1 MSHEFEINSIK
12 IYSNLH
18 YRYFQVNLQYSRE
31 TQNTF
36 KQRISQHLDDIYNFI
51 PFRRKFDK
59 EVAVHFN
66 LKGHNYLNDFKCAIY
81 KDKLNDSLK
90 RKSVEMDLINFLNKF
105 HSTCINIKTEKN
117 IFNTLCFI

>member
-1 MSHEFEINSIK
+1 MG
-12 IYSNLH
+12 
-18 YRYFQVNLQYSRE
+18 E

-66 LKGHNYLNDFKCAIY
+66 LKSHNYLNDFKCAIY
-81 KDKLNDSLK
+81 NDKLNDSLK
-90 RKSVEMDLINFLNKF
+90 SINEFLILAECFFLSFFGFIDYLLKIIFNKNKKIVDKLINIRAIIQYF
-105 HSTCINIKTEKN
+105 
-117 IFNTLCFI
+117 

>member
-1 MSHEFEINSIK
+1 MKCK
-12 IYSNLH
+12 IFY
-18 YRYFQVNLQYSRE
+18 VGE
-31 TQNTF
+31 TQNTL
-36 KQRISQHLDDIYNFI
+36 KQRISQHLEDIYNFI

-90 RKSVEMDLINFLNKF
+90 RKSVEMDLINFLKKF

-117 IFNTLCFI
+117 IFNTLCFT

>member
-1 MSHEFEINSIK
+1 
-12 IYSNLH
+12 
-18 YRYFQVNLQYSRE
+18 VGE

-66 LKGHNYLNDFKCAIY
+66 LKSHNYLNDFKCAIY
-81 KDKLNDSLK
+81 NDKLKSINELSLK
-90 RKSVEMDLINFLNKF
+90 SINEFLILAECFF
-105 HSTCINIKTEKN
+105 FI
-117 IFNTLCFI
+117 IFWIY

>member
-1 MSHEFEINSIK
+1 MG
-12 IYSNLH
+12 
-18 YRYFQVNLQYSRE
+18 E

-66 LKGHNYLNDFKCAIY
+66 LKGHNYLNDNTLYF
-81 KDKLNDSLK
+81 
-90 RKSVEMDLINFLNKF
+90 E
-105 HSTCINIKTEKN
+105 TEKD
-117 IFNTLCFI
+117 LK